1 MILIHI
7 IQSKFDRSIRKEWE
21 MSLLEKEYPSYEKI
35 ISFLERFA
43 GSLGSF
49 QNKENSKQ
57 FYKMNKSTHSHSA
70 TFASGSSIDSRVKS
84 CVLCKDNR
92 HLRDKARFDQTHRAS
107 DFKVGDLVLAK
118 TYHHPDTGKLAP
130 FFSGPYEIL
139 EIISPQI
146 VRIKR
151 SNRPLSRE
159 TDTIHLAEWLPELL
173 EAKVAAQLE
182 NPQQS
187 QARLQSDRLRH
198 RVKRASETPQQS
210 QTRQE
215 ADRLRHFRQRAST
228 WADMPNAAFHYNP
241 ALNYEQFTFL
251 RLAIWIN
258 NAYTLIPDLPEPP
271 EALRTLLDGFSPH
284 SAEFMQRVRHYNNAG
299 GLYFLDA
306 PGGTGKTF
314 LIILLLTKVRST
326 GDIALSIASSGIAAT
341 LLHGGRTAHS
351 TFKLPLDLTR
361 DEVPVCN
368 LNADSAMGEV
378 LRQCKFII
386 WDECTMAHRHAL
398 EAVDITLEDCR
409 QDQRPMGGVVLLLAG
424 DFRQILPII
433 PRGTI
438 ADELHACLKASPL
451 WSFIESLTLSTN
463 IQAVNLGD
471 PNSLLFSQFL
481 LQLGSGQL
489 TDMDVDA
496 INAQLLK
503 EIPGQSI
510 LYTSV
515 DYTIDAEDCV
525 EYTTE
530 FLNSLEPSGM
540 PPHHLE
546 LCVGV
551 PIILLRNI
559 DAPRLCNGTRL
570 CVKRLW
576 PHVVEA
582 TILTDCYQ
590 NEEVFIPRIPLIHDD
605 KHSPL
610 HFKRLQFLIRVSF
623 AISINKAQETTILTG
638 CFQNEEVFI
647 SRIPLIYDDKHS
659 PLHFKRLQFPIRVSF
674 AMSIN
679 KAQETTILTGCFQ
692 NEEVFIPR
700 IPPIHD
706 DKHFSLHFERLQF
719 PIRVFFAMSINKAQG
734 QSLKIAG
741 IDLKQPCFSHGQLYV
756 ACSRVGSGRNLY
768 VLAPEN
774 ETSNFVY
781 SSVLS

>member
-21 MSLLEKEYPSYEKI
+21 MSLLEKEYPSYENI

-70 TFASGSSIDSRVKS
+70 TFASGSSIDSR
-84 CVLCKDNR
+84 
-92 HLRDKARFDQTHRAS
+92 
-107 DFKVGDLVLAK
+107 
-118 TYHHPDTGKLAP
+118 
-130 FFSGPYEIL
+130 
-139 EIISPQI
+139 
-146 VRIKR
+146 
-151 SNRPLSRE
+151 
-159 TDTIHLAEWLPELL
+159 LAEWLPELL

-326 GDIALSIASSGIAAT
+326 GDIALSTASSGIAAT

-433 PRGTI
+433 PR
-438 ADELHACLKASPL
+438 
-451 WSFIESLTLSTN
+451 
-463 IQAVNLGD
+463 
-471 PNSLLFSQFL
+471 
-481 LQLGSGQL
+481 
-489 TDMDVDA
+489 
-496 INAQLLK
+496 
-503 EIPGQSI
+503 
-510 LYTSV
+510 
-515 DYTIDAEDCV
+515 
-525 EYTTE
+525 
-530 FLNSLEPSGM
+530 
-540 PPHHLE
+540 
-546 LCVGV
+546 
-551 PIILLRNI
+551 
-559 DAPRLCNGTRL
+559 
-570 CVKRLW
+570 
-576 PHVVEA
+576 EA

-659 PLHFKRLQFPIRVSF
+659 PLHFKRLQFPIRV
-674 AMSIN
+674 
-679 KAQETTILTGCFQ
+679 T
-692 NEEVFIPR
+692 
-700 IPPIHD
+700 
-706 DKHFSLHFERLQF
+706 
-719 PIRVFFAMSINKAQG
+719 FAMSINKAQG

-741 IDLKQPCFSHGQLYV
+741 IDLEQPCFSHGQLYV
-756 ACSRVGSGRNLY
+756 ACSRIGSGRNLY

-774 ETSNFVY
+774 TTSNFVY